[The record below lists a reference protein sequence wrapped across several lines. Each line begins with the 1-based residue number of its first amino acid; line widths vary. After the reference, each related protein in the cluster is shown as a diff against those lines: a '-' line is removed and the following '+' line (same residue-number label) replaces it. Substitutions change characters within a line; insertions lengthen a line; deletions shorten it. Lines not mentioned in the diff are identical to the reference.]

1 MKKLTI
7 AMALLLSIGIMS
19 CGEST
24 PKDTPAEHGDTAV
37 MQPNQTDSA
46 TNTIST
52 DTTKK

>member
-7 AMALLLSIGIMS
+7 ILALLMSIGIMS
-19 CGEST
+19 CGGNA
-24 PKDTPAEHGDTAV
+24 PKDAHAEHGDTAV